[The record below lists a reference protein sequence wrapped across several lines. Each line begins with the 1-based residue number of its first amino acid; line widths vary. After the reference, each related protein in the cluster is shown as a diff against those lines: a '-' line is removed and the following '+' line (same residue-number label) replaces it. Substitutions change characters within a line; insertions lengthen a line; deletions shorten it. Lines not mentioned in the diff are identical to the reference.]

1 MKGNERLD
9 VVERQ
14 AIYCKKHLR
23 ECQQQLVS
31 FVNAQIESANS
42 FYKKL
47 AKTKN
52 GKEKIARIKKLAS
65 Q

>member
-9 VVERQ
+9 AVERQ

-23 ECQQQLVS
+23 DCQQQLVPFINS
-31 FVNAQIESANS
+31 QIESANN

-52 GKEKIARIKKLAS
+52 GREKIARIKKLAS
-65 Q
+65 I